1 MFFLE
6 YYKDGRIK
14 KLPLNKS
21 IIRIGRSTN
30 NDIILND
37 VDVSKEHCKTAVFE
51 DHIKITDLDS
61 LNGIYIGNSR
71 VKEAIIKENGFFRI
85 CDTVFSY
92 KKGKKEE
99 FLISREL
106 SSIYAILANAKKKV
120 DIPIPETEESATKYD
135 QLLESFAEKAVACEN
150 QDDFIVQ
157 AQETLSSMIREGCLF
172 YIKDEKWFNLFDW
185 LNLSGEKE
193 INKLLENRSR
203 IRGKIAFK
211 GNRFYYQEF
220 DSSFASDAGCLLF
233 LNSTKI
239 PELKNPLGDFLQDL
253 IEIFEFSR
261 EKLQD
266 MSLNQADVPY
276 LFHRD
281 NISIIGTS
289 AFMKR
294 LIDQTKKIAPKSSF
308 ILIMGESGTGKEL
321 FARMVHALSSRKKYV
336 ALNCAAIPHNLLE
349 SELFGY
355 ESGAFTDARKQKRG
369 KIEEASE
376 GTLVLDEI
384 GDMPLEVQSKLL
396 RAIQEKAIT
405 RLGGNEE
412 ISVDLRLISITNQ
425 DIYGLVETKKFRK
438 DLFFRLRVHELRIP
452 PLRER
457 KEDIPGLIKHFARM
471 YSVKNN
477 VIPGGF
483 SETFRECFVKY
494 DWPGNVRELENEMAR
509 IMELIEDHELIS
521 DHHILPDIA
530 SSVKDKSVEKDQKM
544 LSFKEKALL
553 EERERMLELL
563 EQNDGNKTWAAKAI
577 GMSYR
582 GFLKK
587 LKRLNIS

>member
-6 YYKDGRIK
+6 YYKDGRIRK
-14 KLPLNKS
+14 FPLIKS
-21 IIRIGRSTN
+21 VISIGRSTN
-30 NDIILND
+30 NDIILDD
-37 VDVSKEHCKTAVFE
+37 VDVSKKHCTTAVLE
-51 DHIKITDLDS
+51 DHIKVTDLDS
-61 LNGIYIGNSR
+61 LNGIYVGNSR
-71 VKEAIIKENGFFRI
+71 VKGAIIKENGSFRI
-85 CDTVFSY
+85 CNTDFNY

-106 SSIYAILANAKKKV
+106 SSIYSVLANAKRKA
-120 DIPIPETEESATKYD
+120 DIPVPETEESETKYNK
-135 QLLESFAEKAVACEN
+135 LLQSFAEKAVACEN
-150 QDDFIVQ
+150 PDDFIVQ
-157 AQETLSSMIREGCLF
+157 APETLSSMIRKGCLF
-172 YIKDEKWFNLFDW
+172 YVKDKKWFNLFDW
-185 LNLSGEKE
+185 LNLSGERE
-193 INKLLENRSR
+193 IKKHLEDQPR
-203 IRGKIAFK
+203 IKGKITFK
-211 GNRFYYQEF
+211 GNPLYYQEF
-220 DSSFASDAGCLLF
+220 ESSFATGGGCLLF
-233 LNSTKI
+233 LNSKKI
-239 PELKNPLGDFLQDL
+239 PERRNPLGDFLQEL

-261 EKLQD
+261 EKIQD
-266 MSLNQADVPY
+266 MSLKQSDVPY

-289 AFMKR
+289 ASMKR
-294 LIDQTKKIAPKSSF
+294 LADQTKKIALKSSF

-336 ALNCAAIPHNLLE
+336 ALNCAAIPPNLLE

-355 ESGAFTDARKQKRG
+355 ERGAFTDARKQKRG
-369 KIEEASE
+369 KIEEASG

-384 GDMPLEVQSKLL
+384 GDMSLEVQSKLL
-396 RAIQEKAIT
+396 RAVQEKAIT

-412 ISVDLRLISITNQ
+412 IPVDLRLISITNQ
-425 DIYGLVETKKFRK
+425 DIYSLVETKKFRE

-457 KEDIPGLIKHFARM
+457 KEDIPGLIKHFTRM

-521 DHHILPDIA
+521 NHHILPDIA
-530 SSVKDKSVEKDQKM
+530 SSVKNKSVEKDQKIP
-544 LSFKEKALL
+544 SFKEKALV
-553 EERERMLELL
+553 EEREKMLELL
-563 EQNDGNKTWAAKAI
+563 EQNNGNKTRAAKAI